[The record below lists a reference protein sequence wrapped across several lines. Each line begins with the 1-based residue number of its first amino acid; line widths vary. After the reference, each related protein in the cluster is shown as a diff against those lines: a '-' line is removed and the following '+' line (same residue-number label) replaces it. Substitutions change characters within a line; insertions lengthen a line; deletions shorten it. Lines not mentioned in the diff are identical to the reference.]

1 MNWFLLNI
9 LSLTNTTQIDLARA
23 SILLFAGIL
32 VAFWVKRIC
41 LEFLKNIHFDSA
53 ISRVG
58 LNGTVKKFEPNI
70 DVGKLIAIVVQLFFI
85 TLFAMFFCE
94 AVSLFALSNLLTKII
109 LYYPNIFISII
120 IFIIS
125 IYCIDFIQKIVVGTK
140 TSKEIT
146 YSRFLAKIID
156 WSIRVLTFLA
166 ILFQLQIVPQL
177 IIIIFIG
184 FALAISLAIGIS
196 VGLAAKKPMA
206 KLLKE
211 FQDSISK
218 FF

>member
-1 MNWFLLNI
+1 MNQILLNI
-9 LSLTNTTQIDLARA
+9 LHLTNTTQIDLIRA
-23 SILLFAGIL
+23 IILLLSGVL
-32 VAFWVKRIC
+32 VAFWVKKIC

-58 LNGTVKKFEPNI
+58 LSGTVKKFEPNI
-70 DVGKLIAIVVQLFFI
+70 DVGKIIATITQLFFI

-94 AVSLFALSNLLTKII
+94 TVSLFALSNLLTKII

-177 IIIIFIG
+177 IIVIFIG

-196 VGLAAKKPMA
+196 IGLAAKKPMA